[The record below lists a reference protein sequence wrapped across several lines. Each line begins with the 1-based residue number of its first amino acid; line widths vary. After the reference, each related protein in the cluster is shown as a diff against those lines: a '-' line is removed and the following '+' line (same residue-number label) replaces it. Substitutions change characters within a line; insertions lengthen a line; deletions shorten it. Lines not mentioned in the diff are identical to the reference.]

1 MSSHPV
7 TLPVKIGGI
16 PLALQALD
24 RWVLW
29 RNVQRTGPNGKKSW
43 TKVPFTGTGAH
54 ASSTNQATWCSYA
67 DAFDAYLVGDYDGF
81 GIVLGGTLHGID
93 LDDCRDP
100 ATGYLSVLAQET
112 LNKVEGYAEVSPSG
126 TGIKIFTYT
135 NLDGSRTKKEAGVEL
150 YKDGR
155 YFTVTGH
162 SINGHASLPLLP
174 QDLGWMI
181 KRVWDEDLV
190 VNDGGTSEDRAF
202 ELYKTNIDG
211 WSLDRVIDEVLVHLD
226 PEVGY
231 GEWLKIGAALHHQG
245 NGDPEWLEAWDNW
258 SAASG
263 KWKVGNC
270 AEKWDTFSQQRS
282 IGRGAVTLAS
292 LLHMTKDK
300 RNLSPYSKD
309 LTVYSV
315 QQLLALPQLT
325 WLVKGVIPDVG
336 MGVLYGDSGAGK
348 TFVAIDL
355 ALAIC
360 QGLDWQGCK
369 VKNPTGVLYVS
380 AEGGGGM
387 SKRLQ
392 AYSKHHGI
400 DLTDIHMGFVTVGLN
415 LREGDA
421 KRVIDGCRKMEGCD
435 KPIGFIVMDT
445 LNRTIGG
452 ADENSSQ
459 DMGKYIDAINQIVK
473 ATGAFVLIIHHSGK
487 NTSLGARGHS
497 SLRAAV
503 DTEMSIKA
511 DGKVRVL
518 TITKSRDGETGKP
531 YAFRL
536 GVIKL
541 GIDEDLVPITSCV
554 ALPADINDAKSL
566 KPKPSGQWQALV
578 IDMFQELGSKYTI
591 VELLQLIQGT
601 NPIQRRW
608 RESTRKAI
616 SDLLKKG
623 VLKKEGNIL
632 SIA

>member
-1 MSSHPV
+1 MTTRPTALSPE
-7 TLPVKIGGI
+7 IRNI
-16 PLALQALD
+16 PAELQSMD
-24 RWVLW
+24 RWVMW
-29 RNVQRTGPNGKKSW
+29 RNTQRTKPDG
-43 TKVPFTGTGAH
+43 TKVWAKMPLSAKGGAG
-54 ASSTNQATWCSYA
+54 SSTDPATWVS
-67 DAFDAYLVGDYDGF
+67 FDAAVDEYVIGEYDGI

-100 ATGYLSVLAQET
+100 ATGVLSALAQET
-112 LNKVEGYAEVSPSG
+112 LDRVEGYAEVSPSG
-126 TGIKIFTYT
+126 TGIKIFTQT

-162 SINGHASLPLLP
+162 GLNGHASLPVLP
-174 QDLGWMI
+174 QDLGW
-181 KRVWDEDLV
+181 LV
-190 VNDGGTSEDRAF
+190 EREWGEALSADGGGDAF
-202 ELYKTNIDG
+202 ANLKSPLDG
-211 WSLDRVIDEVLVHLD
+211 WDLDRVVDEVLVHLD
-226 PEVGY
+226 PDVGY

-245 NGDPEWLEAWDNW
+245 SGDPEWLEAWDNW

-263 KWKVGNC
+263 KWVSGYC
-270 AEKWDTFSQQRS
+270 ESKWESFSQQRPG
-282 IGRGAVTLAS
+282 GRGAVTLAS

-300 RNLSPYSKD
+300 RNLAPNSKD

-325 WLVKGVIPDVG
+325 WLVKGVIPDAG

-355 ALAIC
+355 ALSISR
-360 QGLDWQGCK
+360 GINWQGCG
-369 VKNPTGVLYVS
+369 VKKPTGVLYVS

-387 SKRLQ
+387 SKRLK

-400 DLTDIHMGFVTVGLN
+400 DLTKISMGFVTVGLN

-421 KRVIDGCRKMEGCD
+421 ERVIDGCRKMERCD

-445 LNRTIGG
+445 LNRTMGG
-452 ADENSSQ
+452 ADENASK
-459 DMGKYIDAINQIVK
+459 DMGEYLDAINQIAK

-487 NTSLGARGHS
+487 NSSQGARGHS

-511 DGKVRVL
+511 DGLIQVL

-531 YAFRL
+531 FAFRREVIQL
-536 GVIKL
+536 GL
-541 GIDEDLVPITSCV
+541 DDDFDPITSCV
-554 ALPADINDAKSL
+554 ALPADINLAMSL
-566 KPKPSGQWQALV
+566 KPKPSGQWQELV
-578 IDMFQELGSKYTI
+578 VDNFQELGSEYTSD
-591 VELLQLIQGT
+591 ELLELIQGT
-601 NPIQRRW
+601 NPSKERW
-608 RESTRKAI
+608 RESAKRAI

-623 VLKKEGNIL
+623 VLKKEGSML